1 MFSSDLIIFIVLSI
15 FDATVSEG
23 IYGIPEYADCPK
35 IKYSSYPTCRYCGQ
49 KFNNQAEID
58 AHAMGYVG
66 VDDAHAVAGYGAT
79 HEDVCTKE
87 AWTETINHPA
97 EYKTVYEC
105 ECGAIK

>member
-1 MFSSDLIIFIVLSI
+1 MCTKEAWTETIDHP
-15 FDATVSEG
+15 A
-23 IYGIPEYADCPK
+23 EYVTK
-35 IKYSSYPTCRYCGQ
+35 SYPTCRYCGQ